1 VGTATAG
8 IATTVQ
14 LCAITDAVADR
25 VEWLHAPVLQQPH
38 ATAII
43 EPAVW
48 DGPGHGLAV
57 WRPINYA
64 VVAAAALVA
73 SPVQASG
80 CPRRL

>member
-1 VGTATAG
+1 MGTATAG
-8 IATTVQ
+8 IVTTVE

-57 WRPINYA
+57 WRPTNNAA
-64 VVAAAALVA
+64 VVAASVA
-73 SPVQASG
+73 SLVQASC